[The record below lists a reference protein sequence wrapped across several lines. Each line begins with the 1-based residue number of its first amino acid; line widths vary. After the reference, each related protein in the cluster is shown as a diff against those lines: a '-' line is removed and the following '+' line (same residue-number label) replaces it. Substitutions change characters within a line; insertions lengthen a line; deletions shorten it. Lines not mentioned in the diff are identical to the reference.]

1 MLNMHLML
9 LEIALVNIEPNVQN
23 RPLESVQRQLTYSE
37 LLKITNNFEKTL
49 GKGGFG
55 TVYYGCIDRIHVA
68 VKVFSPSSVQGY
80 QQFQAEASQSHRL
93 FVYLACV
100 CL

>member
-1 MLNMHLML
+1 ML

-23 RPLESVQRQLTYSE
+23 RPLESVQRQLRYSE

-55 TVYYGCIDRIHVA
+55 TVFHGCIDDTQVT
-68 VKVFSPSSVQGY
+68 VKMLSASSVQGY
-80 QQFQAEASQSHRL
+80 QQFQAEASNYNLNS
-93 FVYLACV
+93 
-100 CL
+100 